1 MAAGK
6 MNIAIDM
13 EANCGDLVLSVGR
26 ITLGEKNRKKMKNC
40 QLRREQNKK
49 VLHCMNALLNFG
61 GGVIKAEI
69 ENEDY
74 SYQKDG
80 LGLDLETSF
89 RNLLSSFT
97 RNFLDFRQQGR
108 YFLIFVKSWS
118 SAIPGLWIASLCTNL
133 YYRDTTSVLV
143 MSASDALK
151 FLKERKE
158 SRGKWNSEP
167 RFPPKRAKTDIQEDE
182 NVEILA
188 ADFFNRK
195 QLTYKE
201 EITFTESTH
210 VEIKDFSTG
219 KFVQRTKEILPKNV
233 SAFAHTEGGYL
244 FIGLNDDKQIIGFK
258 AKKDDLIK
266 LEKEIE
272 SSIRELPVH
281 HFCMEKRKI
290 NYLCKFLEVYDDGG
304 LCGYVCALKIEQFCC
319 VVFAREPSSW
329 HVKDNCVKQMTAE
342 EWIQQMVDADPI
354 SSRHCEEETLQRCMS
369 SPLLHSS
376 PVYKHENWECHLQNC
391 HFSVPS
397 GKMTYAPET
406 LYKEL
411 FLQHEGLEELIFKEM
426 DSVSQ
431 GTLIFS
437 RSWSLDLGL
446 QENQNVICDALL
458 IVEHSPPI
466 LYTFLREPNAE
477 LKRYSAQTALTLKQK
492 LVKIGG
498 YNGKVCVPRKVFC
511 LSPENNADLSD
522 NSGLL
527 YPKSY
532 NLTTKTM
539 EDLLRALL
547 IVLLRHR
554 SLSKQFISEIFSLFL
569 DNKYQ

>member
-342 EWIQQMVDADPI
+342 EWIQQMVDADP
-354 SSRHCEEETLQRCMS
+354 S
-369 SPLLHSS
+369 
-376 PVYKHENWECHLQNC
+376 
-391 HFSVPS
+391 HF
-397 GKMTYAPET
+397 
-406 LYKEL
+406 
-411 FLQHEGLEELIFKEM
+411 F
-426 DSVSQ
+426 
-431 GTLIFS
+431 
-437 RSWSLDLGL
+437 
-446 QENQNVICDALL
+446 
-458 IVEHSPPI
+458 
-466 LYTFLREPNAE
+466 
-477 LKRYSAQTALTLKQK
+477 
-492 LVKIGG
+492 
-498 YNGKVCVPRKVFC
+498 
-511 LSPENNADLSD
+511 
-522 NSGLL
+522 
-527 YPKSY
+527 
-532 NLTTKTM
+532 
-539 EDLLRALL
+539 
-547 IVLLRHR
+547 
-554 SLSKQFISEIFSLFL
+554 
-569 DNKYQ
+569 